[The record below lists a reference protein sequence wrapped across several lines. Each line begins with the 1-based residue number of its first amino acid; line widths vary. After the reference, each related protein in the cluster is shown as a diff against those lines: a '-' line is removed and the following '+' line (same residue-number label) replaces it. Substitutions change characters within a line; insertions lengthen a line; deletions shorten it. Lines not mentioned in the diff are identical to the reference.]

1 MTRTRRAGA
10 CAAGVLLGALLCPG
24 AGSAAPSPAPAP
36 DAAPSAVGTESPD
49 PAATGSA
56 PVPGAPV
63 PGAPVPD
70 PPVTT
75 MPGVEPPLL
84 PDEEEPDEPAAAVEA
99 PVVSAPPASYVAAG
113 VPATVPVRVDAR
125 GPYTLAVDAA
135 GLAGVA
141 TVDAGPETLDGP
153 TVLTV
158 RAVPGARLGA
168 TGRLVVTV
176 SGAGFPAVEARTAVT
191 VVPTVALAA
200 AGPAETM
207 LTRRVGGEFAAP
219 LRVRNTGA
227 TVIHGVSLVFPTGP
241 YHRVTGRFANC
252 WYGERTGWCRFAG
265 EVQPGTTYAL
275 SAPMRMRVRP
285 DFPAPGDIRPLI
297 FRWRIGEA
305 GAGKAVRGRGPVLR
319 LVPVGGAGGTGSTRT
334 RVTVRVTGART
345 ADLRALAGEVA
356 GDVGSTVTAV
366 VGARNVGSVF
376 LRGDR
381 GAPAVVA
388 VTPPPGTTVRSVPHG
403 CTVADRE
410 QRIYH
415 CVPEGV
421 DPFEPGS
428 EMTWRFRLRI
438 DREDERSG
446 WVGVRA
452 SHEEPLLDD
461 NLAPLTVTTASG
473 TGGGAAMDAAGDAGL
488 PVTGPPVTA
497 LTAVG
502 LLLVAAGA
510 AMCRV
515 GRPAR

>member
-1 MTRTRRAGA
+1 MLRLQRFSRSMTQQSPTGLASGSQRLHYAWVIVMVASLICMITSPVRFAISMLVPYLQSPQGFGWSYFAISIAFALQWLATALISPLVGWLGDRYGVRRTM
-10 CAAGVLLGALLCPG
+10 LLGAYLFVMGMVL
-24 AGSAAPSPAPAP
+24 
-36 DAAPSAVGTESPD
+36 
-49 PAATGSA
+49 TGSMTRLWHFYLSF
-56 PVPGAPV
+56 GI
-63 PGAPVPD
+63 
-70 PPVTT
+70 
-75 MPGVEPPLL
+75 L
-84 PDEEEPDEPAAAVEA
+84 
-99 PVVSAPPASYVAAG
+99 
-113 VPATVPVRVDAR
+113 
-125 GPYTLAVDAA
+125 LAVP
-135 GLAGVA
+135 LTIYQVPLVAGVA
-141 TVDAGPETLDGP
+141 VWFRTN
-153 TVLTV
+153 
-158 RAVPGARLGA
+158 LGVAMGILQA
-168 TGRLVVTV
+168 TQGL
-176 SGAGFPAVEARTAVT
+176 GT
-191 VVPTVALAA
+191 VVAIPLVSVLFAHVGLAWTFW
-200 AGPAETM
+200 GPG
-207 LTRRVGGEFAAP
+207 LVGG
-219 LRVRNTGA
+219 
-227 TVIHGVSLVFPTGP
+227 
-241 YHRVTGRFANC
+241 
-252 WYGERTGWCRFAG
+252 
-265 EVQPGTTYAL
+265 
-275 SAPMRMRVRP
+275 
-285 DFPAPGDIRPLI
+285 
-297 FRWRIGEA
+297 
-305 GAGKAVRGRGPVLR
+305 
-319 LVPVGGAGGTGSTRT
+319 PVGGAGGTGSTRT

-410 QRIYH
+410 RRIYH

-473 TGGGAAMDAAGDAGL
+473 AGGGAAMNAAGDAGL
-488 PVTGPPVTA
+488 PVTGPPVAA